1 MGDAVG
7 GHDAQRELAD
17 LRARVAELEKR
28 DVPAASRDRHRM
40 RSLLAA
46 LLIFLAAVLTPLSAV
61 AAWTSD
67 EIGDTD
73 RYVATMEPLAS
84 DPDVQAAVANRVTG
98 AVMQRLDLQTLLSSV
113 APADRPRL
121 GKALDA
127 LSGPLTSG
135 LEEFVH
141 STAQKLVSSD
151 AFATLWTQLNRR
163 AHAAAVKALTGSG
176 GGAVKLTGDAVV
188 IDLAPVI
195 DQVKQA
201 LVDKGLTV
209 ASKIP
214 EVHTDFTVMTSEA
227 VGKAQKGFRLLQL
240 AGFWLPVLTLLLAAA
255 GVVTAVRRRRALV
268 AAALAVAAGAALLAL
283 GLWVARALYLD
294 SLPAKVSQAA
304 AGTVF
309 DTLVRYLRTTV
320 RMVITLGVV
329 VALAA
334 WLTGGGRAASRV
346 RTAWTGGIDAVR
358 EATGFEAGGIGAWVR
373 RSKSWLDWTVVAV
386 AAATLIAW
394 DHPTGAV
401 TLWIALGAL
410 FALALI
416 EFLDDRRGEGAE
428 VGGGVGP
435 PHPPRD
441 DQARRP

>member
-141 STAQKLVSSD
+141 STAQKFVSSD

-268 AAALAVAAGAALLAL
+268 AAA
-283 GLWVARALYLD
+283 R
-294 SLPAKVSQAA
+294 
-304 AGTVF
+304 
-309 DTLVRYLRTTV
+309 R
-320 RMVITLGVV
+320 
-329 VALAA
+329 
-334 WLTGGGRAASRV
+334 GGGRAPR
-346 RTAWTGGIDAVR
+346 RGGAP
-358 EATGFEAGGIGAWVR
+358 AGGGGGGPVGGPGAPPV
-373 RSKSWLDWTVVAV
+373 LVPTP
-386 AAATLIAW
+386 AAAGSPAF
-394 DHPTGAV
+394 HHG
-401 TLWIALGAL
+401 
-410 FALALI
+410 
-416 EFLDDRRGEGAE
+416 
-428 VGGGVGP
+428 
-435 PHPPRD
+435 
-441 DQARRP
+441 